1 LPYEDLEKI
10 DITELPKNVFTS
22 MSPFIKLPIEMLA
35 NKNVYFNSPISR
47 GIGDTADAPGYLN
60 ALLGGTKDE
69 PAQMNPYVRYALQNI
84 GSLENLSKL
93 ISYSN
98 ERAKGQLMS
107 DKAIAALNALGGIKL
122 YSYDV
127 DKYRE
132 WALRDRLKQLR
143 DLRKK
148 EEKKRRKSN

>member
-1 LPYEDLEKI
+1 
-10 DITELPKNVFTS
+10 
-22 MSPFIKLPIEMLA
+22 
-35 NKNVYFNSPISR
+35 
-47 GIGDTADAPGYLN
+47 
-60 ALLGGTKDE
+60 
-69 PAQMNPYVRYALQNI
+69 
-84 GSLENLSKL
+84 
-93 ISYSN
+93 
-98 ERAKGQLMS
+98 MS
-107 DKAIAALNALGGIKL
+107 DRAIAALNALGGIKL